1 MPDHHTSRGL
11 PYFFPRF
18 PVDVD
23 HNMTSLKAAELWC
36 WRPFHV
42 GLGGGKACS
51 VVIEHIKHI
60 PEPSMPLYTANLMD
74 YHVYINIHNVY
85 IYIYSHN
92 IHVCIIYIYV
102 HTIFAYYVY
111 IYISIYQSFLYFDI
125 WGQPVAGRPLCAA
138 ESGGPGHAD
147 AAATPAYGGAIR
159 RANMAMGRSLIHLLK
174 CGKTYGFHRKMIN
187 KWWVF
192 HTIDGL
198 SHYL

>member
-1 MPDHHTSRGL
+1 MPDHHTSRAL

-42 GLGGGKACS
+42 GLGGGEACS

-92 IHVCIIYIYV
+92 IHVCIIYICTHYICV
-102 HTIFAYYVY
+102 LCIY
-111 IYISIYQSFLYFDI
+111 IYIYIPILFIFRHL
-125 WGQPVAGRPLCAA
+125 RPT
-138 ESGGPGHAD
+138 SRW
-147 AAATPAYGGAIR
+147 TPAVR
-159 RANMAMGRSLIHLLK
+159 RWKWRPRPCGRSSNV
-174 CGKTYGFHRKMIN
+174 CVRRR
-187 KWWVF
+187 
-192 HTIDGL
+192 HTEG
-198 SHYL
+198 